1 MTITSF
7 DVVFYTLAF
16 IVPGFIWSG
25 VIGGFVPRRADQKE
39 FVLLRFLTFSCVN
52 YAF

>member
-7 DVVFYTLAF
+7 DVIFYTLAF

-25 VIGGFVPRRADQKE
+25 AIGGFVPRRADQDRRILE
-39 FVLLRFLTFSCVN
+39 IRGGMQT
-52 YAF
+52 